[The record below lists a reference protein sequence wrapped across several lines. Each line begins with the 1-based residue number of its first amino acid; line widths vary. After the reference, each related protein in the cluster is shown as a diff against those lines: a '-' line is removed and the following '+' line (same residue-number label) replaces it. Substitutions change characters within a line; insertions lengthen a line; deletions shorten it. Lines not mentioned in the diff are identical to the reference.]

1 MTVALPGWLIAQL
14 GDLAQHRIAI
24 GDKEMSWLERGE
36 GRTVVFLHGNPT
48 WGFLWRKVMLSLD
61 PTAFR
66 CLAPDLMGLGFSS
79 RIAASEHTLEAHAAW
94 FGRWLDAMQLR
105 EIIIV
110 AQDWGGP
117 IALRALADRPG
128 LAAAIVL
135 SNTVAGPPR
144 ADARPTFFHRFAHSR
159 GLADL
164 VFRLG
169 GFPQRTLWMAQHD
182 RSSISGDVARAYLH
196 PLRGLANNAAPLAL
210 ARMVPLGPDH
220 PSLASLARCRDFMAE
235 FAGPIELVWGVRD
248 PILGRVI
255 GHLERT
261 FPEARVSRHEAG
273 HFSPEEIPGPLA
285 DAVRSV
291 AGRIG

>member
-1 MTVALPGWLIAQL
+1 MSTALSASTVAQL
-14 GDLAQHRIAI
+14 GDLQQHSVAMD
-24 GDKEMSWLERGE
+24 GMEMAWLERGC

-48 WGFLWRKVMLSLD
+48 WGFLWRKVMLALD

-66 CLAPDLMGLGFSS
+66 CLAPDLMGLGYST
-79 RIAASEHTLEAHAAW
+79 RIGAEAHTLEAHAAW
-94 FGRWLDAMQLR
+94 FGGWLDAMQLR
-105 EIIIV
+105 DIIVV

-144 ADARPTFFHRFAHSR
+144 ADARPSLFHRFAHSR

-182 RSSISGDVARAYLH
+182 RSSISGDVASAYME
-196 PLRGLANNAAPLAL
+196 PLRGLLQNAAPLAL
-210 ARMVPLGPDH
+210 ARMVPLGADH
-220 PSLASLARCRDFMAE
+220 PSLAGLARCRDFVAG
-235 FAGPIELVWGVRD
+235 FTGPIELVWGVRD

-261 FPEARVSRHEAG
+261 LPGARVSRHEAG
-273 HFSPEEIPGPLA
+273 HFTPEEIPGPIA
-285 DAVRSV
+285 DAVRS
-291 AGRIG
+291 AAARIG

>member
-1 MTVALPGWLIAQL
+1 MSTALSASTVAQL
-14 GDLAQHRIAI
+14 GDLQQHSVAI
-24 GDKEMSWLERGE
+24 DGRQMAWLERGC
-36 GRTVVFLHGNPT
+36 GRPVVFLHGNPT
-48 WGFLWRKVMLSLD
+48 WGFLWRKVMLALD

-66 CLAPDLMGLGFSS
+66 CLAPDLMGLGYST
-79 RIAASEHTLEAHAAW
+79 RIGAEAHTLEAHAAW
-94 FGRWLDAMQLR
+94 FGGWLDAMQLR
-105 EIIIV
+105 EIIVV

-117 IALRALADRPG
+117 IALRALTDRPG

-144 ADARPTFFHRFAHSR
+144 ADARPSLFHRFAHSR

-182 RSSISGDVARAYLH
+182 RRSISGDVASAYME
-196 PLRGLANNAAPLAL
+196 PLRGLSQNAAPLAL
-210 ARMVPLGPDH
+210 ARMVPLGADH
-220 PSLASLARCRDFMAE
+220 PSLAGLARCRDFVAG
-235 FAGPIELVWGVRD
+235 FTGPIELVWGVRD

-261 FPEARVSRHEAG
+261 LPGARVSRHEAG
-273 HFSPEEIPGPLA
+273 HFTPEEIPGPIA
-285 DAVRSV
+285 DAVRS
-291 AGRIG
+291 AAARIG

>member
-1 MTVALPGWLIAQL
+1 VTVALPGWLTAQL

-24 GDKEMSWLERGE
+24 GDKEKAWLERGE

-61 PTAFR
+61 PKSFR

-94 FGRWLDAMQLR
+94 FGAWLDAMQLR
-105 EIIIV
+105 DVIVV

-182 RSSISGDVARAYLH
+182 RSSISGDVARAYLY

-210 ARMVPLGPDH
+210 ARMVPLGDDH
-220 PSLASLARCRDFMAE
+220 PSLASLARCRDFMAS

-261 FPEARVSRHEAG
+261 FPLARVSRHEAG
-273 HFSPEEIPGPLA
+273 HFSPEEIPGPIA
-285 DAVRSV
+285 DAVRSA

>member
-1 MTVALPGWLIAQL
+1 MTVALPGWLTAQL

-24 GDKEMSWLERGE
+24 GDKEKAWLERGE

-61 PTAFR
+61 PKSFR

-94 FGRWLDAMQLR
+94 FGAWLDAMQLR
-105 EIIIV
+105 DVIVV

-182 RSSISGDVARAYLH
+182 QSSISGDVARAYLY

-210 ARMVPLGPDH
+210 ARMVPLGDDH
-220 PSLASLARCRDFMAE
+220 PSLASLARCRDFMAS

-261 FPEARVSRHEAG
+261 FPLARVSRHEAG
-273 HFSPEEIPGPLA
+273 HFSPEEIPGPIA
-285 DAVRSV
+285 DAVRSA

>member
-1 MTVALPGWLIAQL
+1 MA
-14 GDLAQHRIAI
+14 
-24 GDKEMSWLERGE
+24 WLERGS

-48 WGFLWRKVMLSLD
+48 WGFLWRKVMLALD

-66 CLAPDLMGLGFSS
+66 CLAPDLMGLGYSS
-79 RIAASEHTLEAHAAW
+79 RIGAEEHTLEAHAAW
-94 FGRWLDAMQLR
+94 FGGWLDAMQLR
-105 EIIIV
+105 NIIVV

-144 ADARPTFFHRFAHSR
+144 ADARPTLFHRFAHSR

-182 RSSISGDVARAYLH
+182 RSSISGEVAAAYMA
-196 PLRGLANNAAPLAL
+196 PLRGLSNNAAPLAL
-210 ARMVPLGPDH
+210 ARMVPLGEEH
-220 PSLASLARCRDFMAE
+220 PSLAGLARCRDFIAG
-235 FAGPIELVWGVRD
+235 FGGPIELVWGVRD

-261 FPEARVSRHEAG
+261 LPGARVSRHEAG
-273 HFSPEEIPGPLA
+273 HFTPEEIPGPIA
-285 DAVRSV
+285 DAVRS
-291 AGRIG
+291 AAARIG

>member
-1 MTVALPGWLIAQL
+1 MTVALPGWLTAQL
-14 GDLAQHRIAI
+14 GDLAQHRIAT
-24 GDKEMSWLERGE
+24 GDKEMAWLERGE

-48 WGFLWRKVMLSLD
+48 WGFLWRQVMLSLD
-61 PTAFR
+61 PKSFR

-94 FGRWLDAMQLR
+94 FGAWLDAMKLR
-105 EIIIV
+105 NVIVV

-182 RSSISGDVARAYLH
+182 RSSISGDVARAYLY
-196 PLRGLANNAAPLAL
+196 PLPGLANNAAPLAL

-220 PSLASLARCRDFMAE
+220 PSLASLARCRDFMAS

-273 HFSPEEIPGPLA
+273 HFSPEEIPGPIA
-285 DAVRSV
+285 DAVRS
-291 AGRIG
+291 AASRIR